1 MIRCGKTGAAILY
14 GTKCVGCDC
23 ELAPYADGGV
33 VSAEGLERVSERLTR
48 DYANVLS
55 RQQAERLGK
64 HDQARVFGFDTA
76 SKPDQT
82 ATIKVQRVS
91 DRYEFSVED
100 IKAATDPRLE
110 RLMRE
115 NEARLR
121 RMREAAFARAVWG
134 DVVDPPWGFEAPP
147 RHANCRSRMD
157 PRNGDGTAWTPPA
170 QEIITDPNDRRGMDA
185 RPARVR

>member
-1 MIRCGKTGAAILY
+1 M
-14 GTKCVGCDC
+14 
-23 ELAPYADGGV
+23 
-33 VSAEGLERVSERLTR
+33 
-48 DYANVLS
+48 
-55 RQQAERLGK
+55 
-64 HDQARVFGFDTA
+64 GFDVA

-82 ATIKVQRVS
+82 ATIKVQPVS
-91 DRYEFSVED
+91 NRYEFSVED
-100 IKAATDPRLE
+100 IEAATDPRLE

-121 RMREAAFARAVWG
+121 RMREAAFERAMWG
-134 DVVDPPWGFEAPP
+134 DVPP

-157 PRNGDGTAWTPPA
+157 PRYGDGTAWTPPA